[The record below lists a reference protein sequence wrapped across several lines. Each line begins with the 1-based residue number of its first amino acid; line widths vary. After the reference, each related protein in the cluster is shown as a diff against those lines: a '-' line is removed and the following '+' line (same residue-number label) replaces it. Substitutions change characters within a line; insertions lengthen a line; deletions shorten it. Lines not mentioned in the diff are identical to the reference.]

1 MKLVIKQGTTEIQL
15 TLTNDQISEIITEP
29 DTGLSY
35 EVMKPAKKKM
45 PKGKLNGRTKD
56 LQPRTLA
63 WDTRKKKFSPRRGY
77 LRRAVLDALSPK
89 RSMSLRQLHTKLMK
103 TLPKVTDK
111 SIAGTL
117 SILYQNKMVVRSGTP
132 GRGFGHKTGFKNG
145 YRYKSVGMIMP
156 K

>member
-1 MKLVIKQGTTEIQL
+1 MKLIIKQGTTEISL
-15 TLTNDQISEIITEP
+15 VLNNDQVSVMTEP

-35 EVMKPAKKKM
+35 EVVKPASLKAKKKM
-45 PKGKLNGRTKD
+45 PKSKLNGRTKD

-63 WDTRKKKFSPRRGY
+63 WDTRKKKFAPRRGY
-77 LRRAVLDALSPK
+77 LRRAVLDALSSK
-89 RSMSLRQLHTKLMK
+89 RSMSLRQLHAKLMK

-117 SILYQNKMVVRSGTP
+117 SILYQNKMVLRSGTP

-145 YRYKSVGMIMP
+145 YRYKNITN
-156 K
+156 